1 LKKTLKI
8 AAIAAILFAI
18 TVYVFLQQ
26 QTVMRQIVVTTREI
40 PMGTVITADMVRTET
55 LPATALA
62 AGGLASDV
70 GEVVGK
76 TVTVERVAGD
86 VVPLTAL
93 GELRRQP
100 REGNGFVTLSVPV
113 GGAAGAG
120 VGDTVSVAV
129 FAHFG
134 EPRLLDGFIVVGN
147 VADQREV
154 QLTLEADVNTILLL
168 VPHLPGRTFAVV
180 RR

>member
-1 LKKTLKI
+1 MKKTLKI

-26 QTVMRQIVVTTREI
+26 QTVTRQMVVTTRAI
-40 PMGTVITADMVRTET
+40 PVGTVVTADMVRTEIV
-55 LPATALA
+55 PATALA

-76 TVTVERVAGD
+76 TVTAERVAGD

-113 GGAAGAG
+113 GGAAGAD
-120 VGDTVSVAV
+120 VGDTVDIAV
-129 FAHFG
+129 FDHFG
-134 EPRLLDGFIVVGN
+134 GPRLLGGFAVVGN
-147 VADQREV
+147 VGDQREV

-168 VPHLPGRTFAVV
+168 VPHLSGRTFTVI